1 MTNSILVS
9 KDLTDFLDSL
19 PEPRLVIGSDYRVL
33 ASNTAYKKT
42 FGVENPLIG
51 KHCYEVSHHFTKPCD
66 QQGESC
72 PLKVARNSKSSHRV
86 FHIHHTPRGR
96 EHVDVELTPIL
107 GADGEVKFYI
117 ETLKQQQYVSVLP
130 NHRDVVGKS
139 PKFVHMLGLV
149 ERVAISDT
157 PVLLLGESGT
167 GKEVIADIV
176 HKKSKRCNAEFVVV
190 DCSGLSDALFES
202 ELFGHQKGS
211 FTGAISEK
219 KGLVELADGGTLFL
233 DEIGEIPIGQ
243 QVKLLRLIETNTY
256 RRVGGL
262 EVLKTNFRLICATHR
277 DLKKMVEEGTFRQ
290 DLYFRINAFTINIPS
305 LRERK
310 EDIDLL
316 ANSLLRRLTQNKL
329 MTLSNCAYAFLREYP
344 YTGNIR
350 ELRNML
356 ERGILLSDSNVIEVR
371 HLVDESILPD
381 SERLGFDDAPTGI
394 YFQGEILP
402 LHIVESNYIQ
412 WALNENY
419 DKKKELASKL
429 GLTPSTF
436 YRKLREVKKLTKKFT
451 TYA

>member
-19 PEPRLVIGSDYRVL
+19 PEPRLVIGADYRIL
-33 ASNTAYKKT
+33 ASNTAYKKI
-42 FGVENPLIG
+42 FGIETSLDG

-72 PLKVARNSKSSHRV
+72 PLKVARNTKSSHRI

-107 GADGEVKFYI
+107 GLDGEVKFYI

-130 NHRDVVGKS
+130 SHHDAVGES

-149 ERVAISDT
+149 ERVALSDT
-157 PVLLLGESGT
+157 PALLLGESGT
-167 GKEVIADIV
+167 GKEVIANIV

-211 FTGAISEK
+211 FTGAVSEK

-233 DEIGEIPIGQ
+233 DEIGEIPLGQ

-310 EDIDLL
+310 EDIELL
-316 ANSLLRRLTQNKL
+316 AKSLLARLTQNRP
-329 MTLSNCAYAFLREYP
+329 MALSNKAYAFLRDYP

-356 ERGILLSDSNVIEVR
+356 ERGVLLTDTNLIEVQ
-371 HLVDESILPD
+371 HLVDESMLPE
-381 SERLGFDDAPTGI
+381 SERIGVDDAPIGFD
-394 YFQGEILP
+394 FQGEILP

-412 WALNENY
+412 WALNENCE
-419 DKKKELASKL
+419 KKKELASKL

-436 YRKLREVKKLTKKFT
+436 YRKLRGVKKIN
-451 TYA
+451 